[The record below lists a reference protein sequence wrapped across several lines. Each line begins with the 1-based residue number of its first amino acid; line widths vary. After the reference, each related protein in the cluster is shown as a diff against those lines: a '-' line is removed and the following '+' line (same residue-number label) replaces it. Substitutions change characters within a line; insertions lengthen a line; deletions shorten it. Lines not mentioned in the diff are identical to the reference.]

1 MPWQKKLTMTFKP
14 VIFLLV
20 FSIMAC
26 CFPQLSEADRNIQTT
41 LIDQINND
49 PRNPTLRFELAME
62 FASTGWIELG
72 WEQLTLVPKLH
83 DDYASVVF
91 DTYSQAI
98 QEDPNDWKAHF
109 RLAFA
114 YYFLEKKDDAI
125 ASFKRVL
132 DIQPTHIW
140 SMALIGL
147 LYGEKK
153 DYDECIAWA
162 KKGLKINIMQ
172 QQSIFY

>member
-1 MPWQKKLTMTFKP
+1 
-14 VIFLLV
+14 
-20 FSIMAC
+20 MAC
-26 CFPQLSEADRNIQTT
+26 SFPQLSDADRNIQTT

-62 FASTGWIELG
+62 FASTGGLFWLG
-72 WEQLTLVPKLH
+72 AVNVGPKLH

-114 YYFLEKKDDAI
+114 YYFLEKGRCD
-125 ASFKRVL
+125 
-132 DIQPTHIW
+132 
-140 SMALIGL
+140 
-147 LYGEKK
+147 
-153 DYDECIAWA
+153 CI
-162 KKGLKINIMQ
+162 I
-172 QQSIFY
+172 

>member
-1 MPWQKKLTMTFKP
+1 MF
-14 VIFLLV
+14 
-20 FSIMAC
+20 FS
-26 CFPQLSEADRNIQTT
+26 QLSDADRNIQTT

-114 YYFLEKKDDAI
+114 YYFLEKRTMRLHHLNG
-125 ASFKRVL
+125 F
-132 DIQPTHIW
+132 
-140 SMALIGL
+140 LIFSQRT
-147 LYGEKK
+147 YG
-153 DYDECIAWA
+153 AWP
-162 KKGLKINIMQ
+162 
-172 QQSIFY
+172 